1 MKQIGENIEKRHAQL
16 LQTPTKKVNYTLVIH
31 DLCEKYGITRAVD
44 KLVFSTVESMSRGRI
59 CIYKPVQIARYAGG
73 TEQEVMS
80 ALLVLE
86 EKRVIEGAYL
96 DHTQGWRLTPEA
108 RRNADAMK
116 QLIRVSGKSSKTR
129 N

>member
-1 MKQIGENIEKRHAQL
+1 MKQIRENIEERQSQL
-16 LQTPTKKVNYTLVIH
+16 LQTPTKKVKYTLVIH

-108 RRNADAMK
+108 RRSADTMK
-116 QLIRVSGKSSKTR
+116 QLISVSR
-129 N
+129 